1 MEMENVTNRGT
12 RRNKKAPLRD
22 EINRLLKEQN
32 VKLKEQGIKPLF
44 MDTKYNEKNVLLQI
58 DKPRRVNL
66 SVTPEIYQKALKV
79 GSEVEKLIKF
89 DTNPCSS
96 KFWYGLLEIVDNS
109 LDVLYEQK
117 KDAETHYAV
126 GDRIMERFKFK
137 TEEKRR
143 ALGG

>member
-1 MEMENVTNRGT
+1 MDNVTDRQVK
-12 RRNKKAPLRD
+12 RNKRAPLRE

-32 VKLKEQGIKPLF
+32 DKLKEQGIKPLF

-79 GSEVEKLIKF
+79 GGEVDELIKL

-96 KFWYGLLEIVDNS
+96 KFWYGLLEIVNNS
-109 LDVLYEQK
+109 LDVLYEK
-117 KDAETHYAV
+117 KKEAELFQAKH
-126 GDRIMERFKFK
+126 DQIMETFKFK
-137 TEEKRR
+137 KNVKRV
-143 ALGG
+143 